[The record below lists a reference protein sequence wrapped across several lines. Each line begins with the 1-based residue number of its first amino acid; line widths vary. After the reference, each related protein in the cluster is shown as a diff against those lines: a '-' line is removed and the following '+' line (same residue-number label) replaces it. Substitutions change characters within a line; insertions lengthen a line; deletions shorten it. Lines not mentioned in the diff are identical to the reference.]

1 MKIYKDGKVAEALK
15 EQLSIMEDAGWSRN
29 PQGSEKPVE
38 EKPAS
43 KGSEKP
49 VEEKPASKGSEKP
62 VEEKPAS
69 RRGRKP
75 SVKKTE

>member
-43 KGSEKP
+43 KGSER
-49 VEEKPASKGSEKP
+49 P